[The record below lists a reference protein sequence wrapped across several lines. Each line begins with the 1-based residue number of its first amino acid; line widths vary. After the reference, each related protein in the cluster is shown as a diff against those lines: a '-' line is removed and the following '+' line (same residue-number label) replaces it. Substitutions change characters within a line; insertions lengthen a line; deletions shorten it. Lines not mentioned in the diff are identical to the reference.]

1 MRLNAKFVQITVLI
15 LTVITLRAHAL
26 VGENSNFPIAP
37 DTQLTPGV
45 LCTQPDGYR
54 YPERIRYCNRNV
66 DTQLKEEVIDT
77 YDKARGFN
85 IDRMNREDFKIDHFI
100 PLCMGGANHRDNLW
114 PQHKTVYEVTDPV
127 EPLACQKMA
136 EGKLKQNQAVAL
148 IKKAKLDLK
157 SVPEVMRT
165 LNSL

>member
-1 MRLNAKFVQITVLI
+1 MRFNALFVQFTALL
-15 LTVITLRAHAL
+15 LTAMSLSAHAL
-26 VGENSNFPIAP
+26 VGENPNFPVSP
-37 DTQLTPGV
+37 DNQLTPGV
-45 LCTQPDGYR
+45 LCTRPDGYR
-54 YPERIRYCNRNV
+54 YPEHIRYCNRNV
-66 DTQLKEEVIDT
+66 DVELKEEVIDT
-77 YDKARGFN
+77 YDKARGFRVG
-85 IDRMNREDFKIDHFI
+85 RMNREDFKIDHFI

-136 EGKLKQNQAVAL
+136 EGKLKQNQAIVL

-157 SVPEVMRT
+157 SVPEVMKY